1 MTWLARNKKVVAGIG
16 VIGVATVA
24 YLAFGVFGIHTAF
37 IDDEVSEAG
46 PVFDSGA
53 SVDGGSTVATDA
65 PGVTDAP
72 TSAEADTSETSDP
85 AATEPPTTTPA
96 ATDPPAPETTLEP
109 TPPTIVTLAAGQF
122 VDRSYTGS
130 GNALVLTDGSAQRFL
145 RFEDFATDNGPDLF
159 VYLTSARAD
168 ADESAFGV
176 DGEYVNLG
184 PLTGNIGDQN
194 YEIPPDVDLD
204 RFSTVVVWCD
214 RFSSAFT
221 AADLS

>member
-1 MTWLARNKKVVAGIG
+1 MSWLMRNKKVVAGGG
-16 VIGVATVA
+16 VIGVALLA

-53 SVDGGSTVATDA
+53 SADTDPPTATNLPPATQAPAAEGESDTTETVA
-65 PGVTDAP
+65 
-72 TSAEADTSETSDP
+72 
-85 AATEPPTTTPA
+85 AATEPPAPGTTPA
-96 ATDPPAPETTLEP
+96 P
-109 TPPTIVTLAAGQF
+109 TPPTIVTLATGQF

-130 GNALVLTDGSAQRFL
+130 GNALVLTDGSSQRFL

-184 PLTGNIGDQN
+184 RLTGNIGDQN

-221 AADLS
+221 AADLA

>member
-1 MTWLARNKKVVAGIG
+1 MSWLMRNKKVVAGGG
-16 VIGVATVA
+16 VIGVALLA

-37 IDDEVSEAG
+37 IDDEVSEAV

-53 SVDGGSTVATDA
+53 SADTDPPTATNLPPATQAPAAEGESDTNETVA
-65 PGVTDAP
+65 
-72 TSAEADTSETSDP
+72 
-85 AATEPPTTTPA
+85 AATEPPAPGTTP
-96 ATDPPAPETTLEP
+96 EP
-109 TPPTIVTLAAGQF
+109 TPPTIVTLATGQF

-130 GNALVLTDGSAQRFL
+130 GNALVLTDGSSQRFL

-184 PLTGNIGDQN
+184 RLTGNIGDQN

-221 AADLS
+221 AADLA

>member
-1 MTWLARNKKVVAGIG
+1 MSWLAKNKKVVAGGG
-16 VIGVATVA
+16 VIGVALLA

-53 SVDGGSTVATDA
+53 SADTDPPTATNLPPATQAPAGEGESDTTETVA
-65 PGVTDAP
+65 
-72 TSAEADTSETSDP
+72 SAP
-85 AATEPPTTTPA
+85 AATEPP
-96 ATDPPAPETTLEP
+96 APDTTLEP

-130 GNALVLTDGSAQRFL
+130 GNALVLTDGSSQRFL

-184 PLTGNIGDQN
+184 RLTGNIGDQN

-221 AADLS
+221 AADLA

>member
-1 MTWLARNKKVVAGIG
+1 MSWLAKNKKVAAGAG
-16 VIGVATVA
+16 VIGTAIVA

-53 SVDGGSTVATDA
+53 S
-65 PGVTDAP
+65 
-72 TSAEADTSETSDP
+72 ADTDS
-85 AATEPPTTTPA
+85 PA
-96 ATDPPAPETTLEP
+96 ATDLPPATPAPEAEGEPDTTDASATQPPVIEAPAPDTTAEP
-109 TPPTIVTLAAGQF
+109 TPPTIVTLATGQF

-130 GNALVLTDGSAQRFL
+130 GTALVLTDGSSQRFL

-168 ADESAFGV
+168 AEESAFGV

-184 PLTGNIGDQN
+184 RLTGNIGDQN

-221 AADLS
+221 AADLT

>member
-1 MTWLARNKKVVAGIG
+1 MSWLMRNKKVVAGVG
-16 VIGVATVA
+16 VIGVAAVA

-53 SVDGGSTVATDA
+53 S
-65 PGVTDAP
+65 
-72 TSAEADTSETSDP
+72 ADTAPPAATNPPPTTQALAAEGESDTTEAVASPP
-85 AATEPPTTTPA
+85 AATETAAPDTTP
-96 ATDPPAPETTLEP
+96 EP
-109 TPPTIVTLAAGQF
+109 TPPTIVTLATGQF

-130 GNALVLTDGSAQRFL
+130 GTALVLTDGSSQRFL

-168 ADESAFGV
+168 AEEGAFGV
-176 DGEYVNLG
+176 EGEYVNLG
-184 PLTGNIGDQN
+184 RLTGNIGDQN

-221 AADLS
+221 AADLA

>member
-1 MTWLARNKKVVAGIG
+1 MTWSARNKKVVAGVG
-16 VIGVATVA
+16 VIGAAVVA

-53 SVDGGSTVATDA
+53 SIDSDAPLATDA
-65 PGVTDAP
+65 PVVTEAP
-72 TSAEADTSETSDP
+72 AVAGSGPSDP
-85 AATEPPTTTPA
+85 AATEPPATAPA
-96 ATDPPAPETTLEP
+96 TSDPPAPETTLEP

-130 GNALVLTDGSAQRFL
+130 GTALVLTDGSAQRFL

-184 PLTGNIGDQN
+184 RLTGNIGDQN

>member
-1 MTWLARNKKVVAGIG
+1 MSWLMRNKKVVAGGG
-16 VIGVATVA
+16 VIGVALLA

-53 SVDGGSTVATDA
+53 SADTDPPTATNLPPATQAPAAEGESDTNETVA
-65 PGVTDAP
+65 
-72 TSAEADTSETSDP
+72 
-85 AATEPPTTTPA
+85 AATEPPAPGTTPA
-96 ATDPPAPETTLEP
+96 P
-109 TPPTIVTLAAGQF
+109 TPPTIVTLATGQF

-130 GNALVLTDGSAQRFL
+130 GNALVLTDGSSQRFL

-184 PLTGNIGDQN
+184 RLTGNIGDQN

-221 AADLS
+221 AADLA

>member
-1 MTWLARNKKVVAGIG
+1 MAWLARNKKVVAGVG
-16 VIGVATVA
+16 ALGVAVVA

-53 SVDGGSTVATDA
+53 SIDSGAPVSTDTPVATETPAAEPDSSDPATTDA
-65 PGVTDAP
+65 PDTAP
-72 TSAEADTSETSDP
+72 TATDSPASET
-85 AATEPPTTTPA
+85 TTA
-96 ATDPPAPETTLEP
+96 P

-130 GNALVLTDGSAQRFL
+130 GTALVLTDGSAQRFL

-184 PLTGNIGDQN
+184 RLTGNIGDQN
-194 YEIPPDVDLD
+194 YEIPPDIDLD

-221 AADLS
+221 AADLT